1 MQQQQEKDFTRRL
14 DAGLWLRLAGY
25 IKPYRRLLLISA
37 ATLIV
42 SALCDTLFPLL
53 TREALDRFVIAG
65 QADGLAGFAA
75 RYAAAILVQAACI
88 FANSWLRPGGVR
100 DQPPHPPARLP
111 AAERAAVRLL

>member
-1 MQQQQEKDFTRRL
+1 M
-14 DAGLWLRLAGY
+14 
-25 IKPYRRLLLISA
+25 LISA

-88 FANSWLRPGGVR
+88 FANSWLSGRRSAGSTATSACSASGG
-100 DQPPHPPARLP
+100 
-111 AAERAAVRLL
+111 